1 MRALLTVAAVCLL
14 AACTSAPTRV
24 PVVEDKPAAPRDAL
38 AEARAR
44 NQHWLEPALV
54 DAFPAAVGDY
64 RAPQRLAVL
73 LPQSGNLSAAAASV
87 RDGLLAAYYA
97 ETRAKPTVRFYD
109 TQGTA
114 AGAGAAFARAR
125 KDGAQMVI
133 GPIGKDEAAAVA
145 ALADGMPVLV
155 LNKIDGPR
163 SRFLL
168 DFSLTPEREG
178 ELLAER
184 LLADKILE
192 AAVFVEGD
200 DAAQR
205 TFTAFEDAY
214 RLGGGVVVAKAP
226 VPHFGKDA
234 TGGAVNPSLPD
245 SLSRAKGVLLLMS
258 GTAAKPTRAALA
270 LNGAGQLPLYAGSD
284 ITDNA
289 DPKSNAQLDGIRFP
303 QLPWLGGR
311 GNALNLS
318 AASLAKLPSARG
330 AGARLN
336 AFGADAWLIATRLH
350 LWLKNPNGPI
360 NGATGTLHLE
370 PDGEIERRLPWAVFR
385 GGVPQ
390 ADVR

>member
-1 MRALLTVAAVCLL
+1 MRALLTVTALCLL
-14 AACTSAPTRV
+14 AACTGAPKRAT
-24 PVVEDKPAAPRDAL
+24 VVEDKPVAPRDAL

-44 NQHWLEPALV
+44 NQHWLEPTLV

-73 LPQSGNLSAAAASV
+73 LPQSGNLSAAAGAV

-97 ETRAKPTVRFYD
+97 ETRSKPAIRFYD

-114 AGAGAAFARAR
+114 AGASAAFARAR

-145 ALADGMPVLV
+145 ALADGIPVLV
-155 LNKIDGPR
+155 LNKIEGPR
-163 SRFLL
+163 GRFLL

-184 LLADKILE
+184 LLADRILQ
-192 AAVFVEGD
+192 AAVFVEGGD
-200 DAAQR
+200 NAQR
-205 TFTAFEDAY
+205 SFAAFESAY
-214 RLGGGVVVAKAP
+214 RRGGGALAAKAP

-234 TGGAVNPSLPD
+234 DGAAVNPSLPEGMA
-245 SLSRAKGVLLLMS
+245 RAQGVLLLMS
-258 GTAAKPTRAALA
+258 GTAAKATRAALA

-289 DPKSNAQLDGIRFP
+289 DPKSNTQLDGIRFP
-303 QLPWLGGR
+303 QLPWLAGR
-311 GNALNLS
+311 GNALNLPS
-318 AASLAKLPSARG
+318 AALAKLPSARG
-330 AGARLN
+330 AGTRLN

-350 LWLKNPNGPI
+350 LWLNNPNGPI
-360 NGATGTLHLE
+360 AGATGTLHLE